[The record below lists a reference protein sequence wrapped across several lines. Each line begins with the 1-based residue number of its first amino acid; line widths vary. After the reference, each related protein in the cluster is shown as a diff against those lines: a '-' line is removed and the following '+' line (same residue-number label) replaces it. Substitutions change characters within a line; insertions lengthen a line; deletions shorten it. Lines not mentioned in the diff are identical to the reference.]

1 MTGWNHYLQ
10 AGFNGK
16 SKWFHWVGGFW
27 FIFIGWLI
35 AQTILT
41 SPIMPLIENTDPVLS
56 RQITDA
62 GVAMVERVDLGA
74 LALFGLGFLL
84 SGVLA
89 TGLWIAAR
97 TVINEKTAQTLGLIA
112 LLFTVIAFLCGY
124 KLAPILSDAESTRL
138 MTQAMGLNP
147 LIYACFLITFP
158 GTLAVVYLIQKFWHG
173 RSLTR
178 LHTAFEQY
186 NWNRTLFAIVVFWA
200 IAGIAAAIGHFS
212 GLSPLKLQFD
222 PSRFFGF
229 AVASLLFI
237 PLQSATE
244 EIIVRGYMN
253 QGLGKYIKNPWIVFM
268 ITSLFFM
275 ALHLANPESTSSA
288 EKGFFMHALTM
299 SSYFSFGYL
308 LCVLVYFEGGLETA
322 IGVHVANNL
331 FAAIFVNYEGSVLP
345 TPSVYIANINPSY
358 DLPIGIIMIAAVT
371 VVLVK
376 TRPESLRRKI
386 AGPIDQAMI

>member
-1 MTGWNHYLQ
+1 MMGWTHYVN
-10 AGFNGK
+10 AASVGK
-16 SKWFHWVGGFW
+16 TKWYHWVGGFW
-27 FIFIGWLI
+27 FIFVGWI
-35 AQTILT
+35 VAQLVLT
-41 SPIMPLIENTDPVLS
+41 SPILPLTEAADPELAN
-56 RQITDA
+56 QIT
-62 GVAMVERVDLGA
+62 VASTAMLEQLDIARMV
-74 LALFGLGFLL
+74 LFGLGFLVMTIVA
-84 SGVLA
+84 SCFWLA
-89 TGLWIAAR
+89 SRTTKSETDAQKMGWIA
-97 TVINEKTAQTLGLIA
+97 
-112 LLFTVIAFLCGY
+112 LFLTILAIFCAY
-124 KLAPILSDAESTRL
+124 KLGPALSDAESTRL

-147 LIYACFLITFP
+147 IIYICFLITFP
-158 GTLAVVYLIQKFWHG
+158 GTLAFVYLIQKVWHG
-173 RSLTR
+173 RTITS
-178 LHTAFEQY
+178 LHTAFDRY
-186 NWNRTLFAIVVFWA
+186 NWNRTLFAIGVFWS
-200 IAGIAAAIGHFS
+200 IAAVIGAIGHFS

-229 AVASLLFI
+229 AIASLLFI

-253 QGLGKYIKNPWIVFM
+253 QGLGRYIKSPWVVFI

-345 TPSVYIANINPSY
+345 TPSVYIASINPVY
-358 DLPIGIIMIAAVT
+358 DLPIGMIMLALVT
-371 VVLVK
+371 FILVK
-376 TRPESLRRKI
+376 TRPESLKAKI
-386 AGPIDQAMI
+386 ASPIN